1 MKSRGPSNLSRPILA
16 VLYVTATVVVV
27 ACFVRQIVSLRTWGD
42 LENEGGMW
50 VTLAVDARDGILYRP
65 LVSDIGYG
73 GTRYGPVHIALEAA
87 IMKAGVTPITS
98 GFLLG
103 AITAGITLVGIYTL
117 MMRLKTP
124 APLALVMTSFFLAAF
139 CVRSGIL
146 SIKSDLLAAGL
157 DMWGLVAALPLMEK
171 DSRGKK
177 WPATIIA
184 AICFALA
191 AASKVTSL
199 FGIAAVVTWLL
210 LRKENKTAVR
220 LMTVYLIACVIL
232 VLLVQWASQG
242 RGIGVF
248 LSAAGAGG
256 GLRRLT
262 QAPSIFFER
271 IFSRDRAVGG
281 FWVAALLMI
290 FVRRNW
296 TSLPTLLFA
305 YSTLG
310 TMAIFGSP
318 GTDMNHLMDLHLA
331 SLLVLAV
338 ECQFGRFALAM
349 LCLTVLVVLHS
360 AHSCINDIRDMRKLN
375 TRGNLYA
382 SLAQVDSSPVNGP
395 LLAQNPVLPII
406 AGERPYLL
414 DYFLFQVRDWK
425 HPGFGDKMRDDLV
438 HQRFRAVIVNPDLGA
453 PGESSAS
460 DPWPG
465 LLNLMQTRYE
475 FKAKEGW
482 NLVYLPK

>member
-1 MKSRGPSNLSRPILA
+1 MLA
-16 VLYVTATVVVV
+16 VLYVTAALVVI
-27 ACFVRQIVSLRTWGD
+27 ACFARQIVSFRTWGD

-73 GTRYGPVHIALEAA
+73 GTRYGPVHIELQAAL
-87 IMKAGVTPITS
+87 MKVGVAPINS

-103 AITAGITLVGIYTL
+103 MITAGITLAGIYTL
-117 MMRLKTP
+117 MRRFNSP
-124 APLALVMTSFFLAAF
+124 APLAVVMTSFFLSAF

-157 DMWGLVAALPLMEK
+157 DMWGLIAALPLMEK
-171 DSRGKK
+171 DSQTKK
-177 WPATIIA
+177 KLATIIA

-199 FGIAAVVTWLL
+199 FGIATVVTWLL
-210 LRKENKTAVR
+210 LRRENKIAVR
-220 LMTVYLIACVIL
+220 LIAAYLIACLIL
-232 VLLVQWASQG
+232 TLLVQWASQG
-242 RGIGVF
+242 RGIGIF

-256 GLRRLT
+256 GLRRLA
-262 QAPSIFFER
+262 QAPSIFFGR

-290 FVRRNW
+290 FARRNW

-310 TMAIFGSP
+310 TLAIFGSP

-338 ECQFGRFALAM
+338 ECQFGRFALAI

-360 AHSCINDIRDMRKLN
+360 AHSCINDIHDMRRLN

-382 SLAQVDSSPVNGP
+382 SLADVANSSVNGP

-425 HPGFGDKMRDDLV
+425 HPAFGDKMRDDLA

-453 PGESSAS
+453 SDVSSSS

-465 LLNLMQTRYE
+465 LLDLMKTRYE
-475 FKAKEGW
+475 FKATEGW
-482 NLVYLPK
+482 NVVYLPK